1 MGGAVPGASE
11 HARSTSRPRG
21 GTADDGG
28 RRATSAGTTGDAVS
42 TRRSFRWNDHQLA
55 YESYGHGDRVLVLL
69 HGLLMD
75 ARLNRGVARALAAR
89 GHRVVLL
96 DLLGHG
102 ESDKPHYAADYRV
115 DVYTEQ
121 VVALLDHL
129 GCDRAVIGGLS
140 LGANVSLQVA
150 ARHPERVQGL
160 VIEMP
165 VLERAVPAAALTF
178 VPALLAVHYAI
189 PVARAVSWVAR
200 RVSLVSSNLLAG
212 LLAPLASPP
221 EVTTAVLHGILVG
234 PTVPTIEERRSIR
247 APALVLGHRADLIH
261 PFSDAEALVRQL
273 PMARLV
279 EAESIV
285 ELRLRPARLLAEI
298 ERFLAEAWD
307 GWTGPVALVGR

>member
-1 MGGAVPGASE
+1 MGEAAS
-11 HARSTSRPRG
+11 A
-21 GTADDGG
+21 
-28 RRATSAGTTGDAVS
+28 
-42 TRRSFRWNDHQLA
+42 RRSLMWNGHRLA
-55 YESYGHGDRVLVLL
+55 YEIHGGGDRVLVLL
-69 HGLLMD
+69 HALLMD
-75 ARLNRGVARALAAR
+75 TRLNRAVARALAAR

-102 ESDKPHYAADYRV
+102 ESDKPQHAADYRV

-129 GCDRAVIGGLS
+129 GVDRAVVGGLS

-150 ARHPERVQGL
+150 ARHPRRVQGL

-178 VPALLAVHYAI
+178 VPALLAVHYAT
-189 PVARAVSWVAR
+189 PVARAVSWLAQ
-200 RVSLVSSNLLAG
+200 RVSLVGGELVAA

-234 PTVPTIEERRSIR
+234 PTVPTIDERRRIR
-247 APALVLGHRADLIH
+247 APALVFGHRIDLIH
-261 PFSDAEALVRQL
+261 PFSDAEALARQL
-273 PMARLV
+273 PNARLV

-285 ELRLRPARLLAEI
+285 ELRLHPARLLAEI

-307 GWTGPVALVGR
+307 GRTCPVALVGR

>member
-1 MGGAVPGASE
+1 MGGAVPGASD

-21 GTADDGG
+21 GTAGHG
-28 RRATSAGTTGDAVS
+28 ERRATSAETTGGGSS
-42 TRRSFRWNDHQLA
+42 TRRSFRWNGHRLA

-102 ESDKPHYAADYRV
+102 ESDKPHHAADLRV

-129 GCDRAVIGGLS
+129 GCDRAAIGGLS

-150 ARHPERVQGL
+150 ARHPQRVQGL

-189 PVARAVSWVAR
+189 PVARAASWVAR
-200 RVSLVSSNLLAG
+200 RVSLVSGDLLAG

-234 PTVPTIEERRSIR
+234 PTVPTIEARRSIR

-279 EAESIV
+279 EAGSIV

-307 GWTGPVALVGR
+307 GWTGPVALVGQ

>member
-1 MGGAVPGASE
+1 M
-11 HARSTSRPRG
+11 
-21 GTADDGG
+21 
-28 RRATSAGTTGDAVS
+28 SAGAPVAEA
-42 TRRSFRWNDHQLA
+42 RRSFQLNDRRLA
-55 YESYGHGDRVLVLL
+55 YEVYGSGDRLLVLT

-75 ARLNRGVARALAAR
+75 ARLNRGVARALSTR
-89 GHRVVLL
+89 GHRVALL

-102 ESDKPHYAADYRV
+102 GSDKPQHAAEYRV

-129 GCDRAVIGGLS
+129 GVERAVIGGLS
-140 LGANVSLQVA
+140 LGANVSLHVA
-150 ARHPERVQGL
+150 AHHSGRVQGL

-178 VPALLAVHYAI
+178 VPALLAVHYAT

-200 RVSLVSSNLLAG
+200 RVGLASSELVSG

-234 PTVPTIEERRSIR
+234 PTVPTVDERRTIR

-261 PFSDAEALVRQL
+261 PLSDAEALVRQL
-273 PMARLV
+273 PDARLV
-279 EAESIV
+279 EAQSTV
-285 ELRLRPARLLAEI
+285 ELRLHPGRLLAAI

-307 GWTGPVALVGR
+307 ARTGPVALVGP